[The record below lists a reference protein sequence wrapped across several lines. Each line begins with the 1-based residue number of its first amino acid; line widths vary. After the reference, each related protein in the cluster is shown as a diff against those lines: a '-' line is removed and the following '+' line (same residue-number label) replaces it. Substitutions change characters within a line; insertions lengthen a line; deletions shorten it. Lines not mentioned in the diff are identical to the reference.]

1 MEDKMQNHQK
11 INCEVSSCMYNEK
24 TTDGCILKDIIV
36 KNCNNCNAKTPED
49 SMCGSYKAR

>member
-24 TTDGCILKDIIV
+24 DNNSCLLKDIIV
-36 KNCNNCNAKTPED
+36 KNCRDYNASCPED
-49 SMCGSYKAR
+49 SMCASYKCR

>member
-24 TTDGCILKDIIV
+24 DNNSCLLKDIIV
-36 KNCNNCNAKTPED
+36 RNCRDCNASCPED
-49 SMCGSYKAR
+49 SMCASYKCR